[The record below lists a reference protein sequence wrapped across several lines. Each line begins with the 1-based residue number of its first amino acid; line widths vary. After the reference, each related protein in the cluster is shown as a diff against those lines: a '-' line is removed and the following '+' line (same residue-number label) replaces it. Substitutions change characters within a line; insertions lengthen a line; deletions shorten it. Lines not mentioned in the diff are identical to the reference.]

1 MVCKSLQVEE
11 LQIRVDT
18 WKQEVL
24 IWNNYGKI
32 GIKSF
37 LANETKVKKK
47 KMCKMSKKWK
57 KCLINSQKIWT
68 VSEKKNCEN
77 LTLSKFSLNLL
88 LWLK

>member
-18 WKQEVL
+18 WIQGVL

-37 LANETKVKKK
+37 LANETKVKQK
-47 KMCKMSKKWK
+47 KMCKMTKKGK
-57 KCLINSQKIWT
+57 KCLTSSQNIWT
-68 VSEKKNCEN
+68 VSENFFKK
-77 LTLSKFSLNLL
+77 LWKSKT
-88 LWLK
+88 K

>member
-18 WKQEVL
+18 WKQGVL

-37 LANETKVKKK
+37 LANETKVKQKKNMQNVKKVEEMSNKQPKNMNRERKFKK
-47 KMCKMSKKWK
+47 KLWK
-57 KCLINSQKIWT
+57 SNTK
-68 VSEKKNCEN
+68 
-77 LTLSKFSLNLL
+77 
-88 LWLK
+88 

>member
-47 KMCKMSKKWK
+47 NSKPITRKQNQNKTQQQNIYNPNKKSITWTMKWK
-57 KCLINSQKIWT
+57 IPHH
-68 VSEKKNCEN
+68 
-77 LTLSKFSLNLL
+77 
-88 LWLK
+88 